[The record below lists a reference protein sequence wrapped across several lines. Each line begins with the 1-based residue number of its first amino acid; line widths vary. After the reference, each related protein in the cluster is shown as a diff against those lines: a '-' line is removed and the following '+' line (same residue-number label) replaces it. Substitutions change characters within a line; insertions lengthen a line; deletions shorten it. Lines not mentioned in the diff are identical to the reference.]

1 MEVAYICLCLDLLQF
16 SAQLGNVL
24 LKALAELLDVVVTLS
39 THLVHHVQQSVDRR
53 SQRLQSPDQHNITC
67 LALLYCATRL
77 HSANCVCPSVR
88 PFACKHADIHCVKT
102 SKSFIKKIE
111 ISSS

>member
-24 LKALAELLDVVVTLS
+24 LKALAELLDVAVTLS

-53 SQRLQSPDQHNITC
+53 SQRLPRPDQHNITC

-77 HSANCVCPSVR
+77 HSANCVGYVRLSVR
-88 PFACKHADIHCVKT
+88 LHANTQIYIVSRRLKVL
-102 SKSFIKKIE
+102 SKKSR
-111 ISSS
+111 